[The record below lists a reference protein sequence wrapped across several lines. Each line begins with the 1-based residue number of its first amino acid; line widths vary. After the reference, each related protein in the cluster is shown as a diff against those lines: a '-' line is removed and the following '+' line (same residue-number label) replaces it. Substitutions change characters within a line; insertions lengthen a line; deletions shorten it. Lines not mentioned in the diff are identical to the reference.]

1 MKKDTKK
8 VVLLIVE
15 GPSDE
20 SSLSPFFKQL
30 FDNIPKTLSNFL
42 IKVMGDSK
50 HHLLNEKW

>member
-30 FDNIPKTLSNFL
+30 FDKENVLFNLFY
-42 IKVMGDSK
+42 G
-50 HHLLNEKW
+50 

>member
-30 FDNIPKTLSNFL
+30 FDNIPRTLSNF
-42 IKVMGDSK
+42 
-50 HHLLNEKW
+50 